1 VKPWFSLE
9 LVSIDGNVHF
19 FIRTPSRFKKQ
30 IETAI
35 YAQYPDIEV
44 HEVQDYVSGAPY
56 LHEKNEWK
64 MHGCHFTLTKPDP
77 YPIKTYV
84 DYGLDSHLVKEEQKS
99 DPVTSVIEF
108 LGSIGRGQQVWLQ
121 ILIQATNERFH
132 TPGTWFKRHDWK
144 TEGKRVIKE
153 LQEKFE
159 GESGS
164 RATKREGEIIHA
176 IERSLGKPAF
186 DVGMRAVYVAKS
198 EHFDG
203 ANIGGLLGMM
213 RPFSS
218 MDLNGFKPQN
228 IGVDYP
234 WQDFKDFRLKK
245 EKKELFDAFV
255 RRSWFYSPYKRKP
268 FVLNIE
274 ELATIFHFPG
284 GVSETPTFTRIESR
298 KGEPPANLPV

>member
-1 VKPWFSLE
+1 
-9 LVSIDGNVHF
+9 
-19 FIRTPSRFKKQ
+19 
-30 IETAI
+30 
-35 YAQYPDIEV
+35 
-44 HEVQDYVSGAPY
+44 
-56 LHEKNEWK
+56 
-64 MHGCHFTLTKPDP
+64 
-77 YPIKTYV
+77 
-84 DYGLDSHLVKEEQKS
+84 
-99 DPVTSVIEF
+99 
-108 LGSIGRGQQVWLQ
+108 
-121 ILIQATNERFH
+121 
-132 TPGTWFKRHDWK
+132 
-144 TEGKRVIKE
+144 
-153 LQEKFE
+153 
-159 GESGS
+159 
-164 RATKREGEIIHA
+164 
-176 IERSLGKPAF
+176 
-186 DVGMRAVYVAKS
+186 MRAVYVAKS